1 MKRCWLFCLLLLS
14 TCVAFA
20 QGVPFIKNFTPDDY
34 HAHNRNFD
42 VAIGNDGMVFIA
54 NFEGVLYYDKN
65 KWDIIHTP
73 GATRVT
79 VLRRDSKDNIWCGG
93 YNYFGKI
100 KRKPNGEVY
109 LQRVGDVG
117 IFKGEVIE
125 ISETKGKIIFL
136 VDNGYIYQVD
146 DNDKITIRKQVS
158 EDRLNIGL
166 SDVVDM
172 DKLNNSEAVVL
183 SDITREVSIGNGL
196 KAAIKKGQ
204 GIIIRNE
211 EGKVIKTITENN
223 GLPTNSIVWIDY
235 DEHGQIWGA
244 TDNGIFSIA
253 YPSAFSHFTNS
264 EGLSDE
270 VLSITAFAGKKY
282 IGTINGLFRLE
293 GETLVRIPEIHYAC
307 WEMTLTSRGLMMA
320 TANGVYCISSNG
332 TISKLTST
340 NATYLTDRVPS
351 GCRTS
356 SVRLNV
362 RRREKRNSRNT
373 RWATAKTTSWPH
385 W

>member
-166 SDVVDM
+166 LTWS
-172 DKLNNSEAVVL
+172 
-183 SDITREVSIGNGL
+183 T
-196 KAAIKKGQ
+196 
-204 GIIIRNE
+204 
-211 EGKVIKTITENN
+211 
-223 GLPTNSIVWIDY
+223 WI
-235 DEHGQIWGA
+235 
-244 TDNGIFSIA
+244 N
-253 YPSAFSHFTNS
+253 
-264 EGLSDE
+264 
-270 VLSITAFAGKKY
+270 
-282 IGTINGLFRLE
+282 
-293 GETLVRIPEIHYAC
+293 
-307 WEMTLTSRGLMMA
+307 
-320 TANGVYCISSNG
+320 
-332 TISKLTST
+332 
-340 NATYLTDRVPS
+340 
-351 GCRTS
+351 
-356 SVRLNV
+356 
-362 RRREKRNSRNT
+362 
-373 RWATAKTTSWPH
+373 
-385 W
+385 